1 MILQILSYRKINN
14 NWNLIK
20 KYITNLRHVH
30 FCTQHICTKLTLCLW
45 RFFFRCCYIL
55 VISLKYNFFE
65 LISMVL
71 LYNTPNNLRCSFG
84 PIPESISILGELTA
98 PAETITS
105 LLAIMSCFMLS
116 RTNDTP
122 VALLS
127 FIMIYTG
134 RIKSKINNLKIMV
147 WFYRIMNIK
156 LSHLIKSFNF
166 YYCVCYNS
174 YT

>member
-1 MILQILSYRKINN
+1 
-14 NWNLIK
+14 
-20 KYITNLRHVH
+20 
-30 FCTQHICTKLTLCLW
+30 
-45 RFFFRCCYIL
+45 
-55 VISLKYNFFE
+55 
-65 LISMVL
+65 MVL
-71 LYNTPNNLRCSFG
+71 LYNTPNDLRCSFG
-84 PIPESISILGELTA
+84 PIPESISIWGELTA

-105 LLAIMSCFMLS
+105 LLAIISCFMLS

-166 YYCVCYNS
+166 YYCVRYNY
-174 YT
+174 YTYNRQTIFFNKKHLILVYSLIWVVIKHNFWSKMYNL